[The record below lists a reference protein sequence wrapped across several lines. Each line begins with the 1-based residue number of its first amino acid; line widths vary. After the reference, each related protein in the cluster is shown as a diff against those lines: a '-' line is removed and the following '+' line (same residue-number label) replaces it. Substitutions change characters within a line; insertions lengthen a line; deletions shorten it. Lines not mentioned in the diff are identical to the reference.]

1 MKTWIFTLPLLCA
14 VNFALAADMGAAP
27 AADKMESASAP
38 VKAGH
43 HHRMH
48 KRTVRKFRAVNL
60 PHGDLRYCLDRKTNK
75 AIIRCSEKRRKR

>member
-14 VNFALAADMGAAP
+14 VNLALATDMEAAP

-38 VKAGH
+38 VKAGG

-48 KRTVRKFRAVNL
+48 KRTVRKLHAVNL
-60 PHGDLRYCLDRKTNK
+60 PRGDLRYCLERKGNI
-75 AIIRCSEKRRKR
+75 AIIRCAERRRKR

>member
-27 AADKMESASAP
+27 AADKMESAAAP
-38 VKAGH
+38 VKAAH

-48 KRTVRKFRAVNL
+48 RRTVRKFRAVNL
-60 PHGDLRYCLDRKTNK
+60 PRGDLRYCLDRKTNK